1 LTLWRVLLEITPPA
15 HIIPGISGRTFVVAI
30 RRTNSTCVQVDK
42 ELEEEEKS
50 LMQLFDEF
58 ARAARGDDEWRE
70 RHAQRRADADR
81 RD

>member
-1 LTLWRVLLEITPPA
+1 
-15 HIIPGISGRTFVVAI
+15 VVAI
-30 RRTNSTCVQVDK
+30 RRTNSTSVQVDK

-58 ARAARGDDEWRE
+58 ARTARGDDEWRE
-70 RHAQRRADADR
+70 RHARRCADADR